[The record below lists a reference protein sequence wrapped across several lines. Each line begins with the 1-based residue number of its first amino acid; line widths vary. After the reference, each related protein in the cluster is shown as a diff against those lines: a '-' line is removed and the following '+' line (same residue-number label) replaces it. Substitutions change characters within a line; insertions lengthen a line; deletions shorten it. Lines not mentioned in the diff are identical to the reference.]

1 MGTKRRMILYIVFLE
16 YREAVQEMGWEA
28 QPGSVM
34 KHFVRQAVL
43 KVKPQKKLED
53 QFS

>member
-1 MGTKRRMILYIVFLE
+1 MGTKRRMIIVVFFE

-28 QPGSVM
+28 QPGSAM
-34 KHFVRQAVL
+34 KHFVSQAVL